1 MKVVVTLIYLA
12 LIFVQISPVKAEDSF
27 IVEEI
32 KVNGL
37 QRIAAG
43 TVYNYLPVTV
53 GQRFYLNQIPPT
65 MNGLFKTGF
74 FKDINLVREGNILVV
89 NVIERPSIARIIFKG
104 NIDLSDEVLEEALTK
119 IGLSEGK
126 VFNRQVLEQVEK
138 ELRRQYFSH
147 GKYGLRLETEIANLT
162 RNRVGIKVDISEG
175 SVATIK
181 KINVVGNSQFTS
193 DILLKEF
200 QLTTSNWLSFYTKDD
215 QYSKQKLAAD
225 LERLSSYYL
234 DRGYI
239 NFKVDSTQVA
249 ITPDKKA
256 IYITVNVNEGDL
268 FTLDKVRLT
277 GNLVVEPEEL
287 IRLVQVGPEEVF
299 SRKGATETSKLISDR
314 LGEEGYV
321 FANVNMIPEI
331 DNEHKTIDMTFFVDP
346 GKKVYVRHV
355 NIAGNTSSRDEVL
368 RREMRQME
376 SAIASTTKIERSKVR
391 LQQLGFFE
399 QVTVETPPVVGAA
412 DEIDVNYKVVE
423 KASGN
428 LMAGFGFS
436 QTQGLVLNASVS
448 QNNVLG
454 SGKRLDLNFNN
465 SDVTTVYSFGFY
477 NPYFTDDGISL
488 GYNLGWRETNSR
500 NANTA
505 FFSMDSANASM
516 NFGVPINETDRLQF
530 NLDIKQQKLKGYT
543 PWSETCTNCAIGTE
557 IHDNLGNEDS
567 FTTFGGAI
575 GWSHNTLNSAIF
587 PTSGRQQRLSGSF
600 TIPGSDLTFFKL
612 GYKHQEYIPIAK
624 DLTFRLRGEIG
635 YGDGYGDTERLP
647 FFHNFYA
654 GGVQT
659 IRGFNDNTVGP
670 RTKGNN
676 RPWGGSSKVL
686 GNAELLFPVPFFED
700 NQSMRLGAF
709 LDAGMVSDGG
719 FDTQYMRF
727 SFGLSGTWLSPF
739 GAITVSAAMPM
750 NTDENDD
757 EQRFQ
762 FSMGSN
768 F

>member
-1 MKVVVTLIYLA
+1 MKAVVALIYLA

-27 IVEEI
+27 VVEEI

-53 GQRFYLNQIPPT
+53 GQRFYLNQIAPT

-74 FKDINLVREGNILVV
+74 FKDINLVRAGNILVI

-162 RNRVGIKVDISEG
+162 RNRVGIKVEISEG

-181 KINVVGNSQFTS
+181 KINVVGNSQFAS

-277 GNLVVEPEEL
+277 GNLVVDPEEL
-287 IRLVQVGPEEVF
+287 IQLVQVGPEEVF
-299 SRKGATETSKLISDR
+299 SRKRATETSKLISDR

-355 NIAGNTSSRDEVL
+355 NIAGNTTSRDEVL

-423 KASGN
+423 RASGN

-505 FFSMDSANASM
+505 FFTMDAANASM
-516 NFGVPINETDRLQF
+516 NFGIPVNETDRLQF
-530 NLDIKQQKLKGYT
+530 NFDIKQQKLKDYT
-543 PWSETCTNCAIGTE
+543 EGTSVGNAI
-557 IHDNLGNEDS
+557 IDLGSDGS
-567 FTTFGGAI
+567 YTTFGGAI
-575 GWSHNTLNSAIF
+575 GWSHNTLNSAVF
-587 PTSGRQQRLSGSF
+587 PTSGRQQRLSASL
-600 TIPGSDLTFFKL
+600 TVPGSDLTFFKL
-612 GYKHQEYIPIAK
+612 GYKHQEYFPITK
-624 DLTFRLRGEIG
+624 DLTFRVKGEIG
-635 YGDGYGDTERLP
+635 YGDGYGDTEELP

-670 RTKGNN
+670 RDSNN
-676 RPWGGSSKVL
+676 RPWGGSTKVL
-686 GNAELLFPVPFFED
+686 GNAELFFPVPFFED
-700 NQSMRLGAF
+700 NQSMRLGTF

-719 FDTQYMRF
+719 FDTKYMRF